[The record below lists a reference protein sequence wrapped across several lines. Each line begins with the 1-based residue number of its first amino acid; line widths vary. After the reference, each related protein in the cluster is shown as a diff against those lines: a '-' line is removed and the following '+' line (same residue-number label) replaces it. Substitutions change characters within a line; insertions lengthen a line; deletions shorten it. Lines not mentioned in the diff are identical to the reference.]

1 MEQFIVLIKSNPI
14 YMGIAVVIALVIL
27 FGFVKKMFKMVL
39 VLAAVIV
46 IYIGYMMVTGK
57 EISVD
62 SLQAELQKATGK
74 ITEKVGEATENA
86 VNETVKKVLDKK

>member
-1 MEQFIVLIKSNPI
+1 
-14 YMGIAVVIALVIL
+14 MGIAVVIALVIL